1 MVSDVNEKTY
11 EFGMLRALGFSTN
24 DVMFLI
30 FYQALFFAL
39 PGVFLGLAA
48 GLGLNAAFRHALFAV
63 TWNYTTYNL
72 PREAYAL
79 GISIGILMP
88 LLSNILPV

>member
-30 FYQALFFAL
+30 FQQALFFAI
-39 PGVFLGLAA
+39 PGVFLGLVA
-48 GLGLNAAFRHALFAV
+48 GLGLNAAFRHALFTV
-63 TWNYTTYNL
+63 TWNYTSYNL
-72 PREAYAL
+72 PKEAYIL
-79 GISIGILMP
+79 GISIGIPMP
-88 LLSNILPV
+88 MVSNILPI